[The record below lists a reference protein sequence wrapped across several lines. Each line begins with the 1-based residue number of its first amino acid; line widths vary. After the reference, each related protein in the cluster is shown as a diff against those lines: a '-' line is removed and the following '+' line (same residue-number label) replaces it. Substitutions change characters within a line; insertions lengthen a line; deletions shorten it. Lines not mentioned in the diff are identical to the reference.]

1 MPRGRRSVAG
11 GNANR
16 MGKVGRGRGGGLTA
30 GTDSRLADIVGRYV
44 GDLVD
49 AVRQEVRRSVGEE
62 VKGYLAGQSGGG
74 TAGRTRRTLAG
85 RKKNVVQ
92 CIAPGC
98 PNPSKGPRFHYLC
111 EKHKDAK
118 KADYEAW
125 RKARKEKQ
133 AA

>member
-1 MPRGRRSVAG
+1 MPRGRRAAAVPARVSRG
-11 GNANR
+11 R
-16 MGKVGRGRGGGLTA
+16 VGRRGRPLGSGADG
-30 GTDSRLADIVGRYV
+30 RLADIVQSAIS
-44 GDLVD
+44 DLVE
-49 AVRQEVRRSVGEE
+49 AVRQEVRRSVADE
-62 VKGYLAGQSGGG
+62 VSGLLTGGG
-74 TAGRTRRTLAG
+74 RGLVGRARRGAGV
-85 RKKNVVQ
+85 KKRIVQ

-118 KADYEAW
+118 KQDYEAW